1 VPDSLVAEA
10 IFPEPVP
17 ADVGV
22 LTADYGLDFKAA
34 KDLLLAGFER
44 EYLSRALQRT
54 GGNVAAAARLAK
66 VDRKHLAKLIRR
78 HGIARS
84 P

>member
-1 VPDSLVAEA
+1 MPDSLVAEA
-10 IFPEPVP
+10 ILPEPVP
-17 ADVGV
+17 AD
-22 LTADYGLDFKAA
+22 LDFKAA

-78 HGIARS
+78 HGISRS